1 MKAPRIRWGYNMK
14 FTTGLLTLALLL
26 CPWAAR
32 AQEEK
37 GGSVEENAVQTMLLV
52 CVGSLS
58 QGQDP
63 AALAQQMQYPE
74 LPPERVTAFDSHGG
88 HVFRSPRFPEKMLL
102 LIKSDGSCSVAVRDF
117 DTTQMIK
124 YIETYFGVRS
134 KFKKI
139 SETNL
144 DDGVELGFETQLSA
158 DKKGD
163 MMVSLTDKP
172 IPGRL
177 QGMLSFRTR

>member
-1 MKAPRIRWGYNMK
+1 MKK
-14 FTTGLLTLALLL
+14 LLLTGTVAFML
-26 CPWAAR
+26 CMGMAQAEQAAPN
-32 AQEEK
+32 
-37 GGSVEENAVQTMLLV
+37 VEENAVQTMLLV

-58 QGQDP
+58 KGEDP
-63 AALAQQMQYPE
+63 AALASEMKYEE
-74 LPPERVTAFDSHGG
+74 LPPERVVAFDSKGG

-124 YIETYFGVRS
+124 YIQGYFGVRS
-134 KFKKI
+134 KFMKT

-144 DDGVELGFETQLSA
+144 DDGLELGYETSLPG

-163 MMVSLTDKP
+163 LVVSLTDKP
-172 IPGRL
+172 IQGRL
-177 QGMLSFRTR
+177 QGLMSFRVR